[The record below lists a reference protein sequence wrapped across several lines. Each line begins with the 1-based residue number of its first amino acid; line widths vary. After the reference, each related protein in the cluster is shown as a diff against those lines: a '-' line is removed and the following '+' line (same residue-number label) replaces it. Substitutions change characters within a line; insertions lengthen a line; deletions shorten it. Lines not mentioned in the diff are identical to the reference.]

1 MQEEDAPDPPF
12 DLLMLVPDQKC
23 DHPDYRGPVQ
33 RGHCLELEAFY
44 PDNKVI
50 LSEPIGWCV
59 VIERIYAS
67 SGGLLEGSTAKAD
80 D

>member
-50 LSEPIGWCV
+50 LREPI
-59 VIERIYAS
+59 
-67 SGGLLEGSTAKAD
+67 
-80 D
+80 